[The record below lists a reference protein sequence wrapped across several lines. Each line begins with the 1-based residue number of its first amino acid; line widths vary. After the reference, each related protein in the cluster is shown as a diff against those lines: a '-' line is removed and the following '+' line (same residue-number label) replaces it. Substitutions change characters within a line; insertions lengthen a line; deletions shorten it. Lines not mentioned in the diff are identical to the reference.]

1 MDQESERRARVWH
14 SIRPSLNMWFDAH
27 HASWPS
33 PSLSLSLSLFD
44 GDRAALP
51 RRNKSALCSP
61 WSLLLIKYKLLL
73 LCALG
78 TSEKSAAPLSQNPR
92 VATRIAV
99 WHALLQYPVDVRL
112 DADEDSFP
120 AATMIHISM
129 NRTDRGSHGW
139 LVGGR
144 RLTAAT
150 TRTRRGFNP
159 RIRWERDEMRWKSK
173 WATSSGLY

>member
-33 PSLSLSLSLFD
+33 PSLSLSLFD

-51 RRNKSALCSP
+51 RCNKSALCSP

-73 LCALG
+73 LCTLG

-120 AATMIHISM
+120 AATMIHFDES
-129 NRTDRGSHGW
+129 NRSRLSWVTRGWSKANGSDDSHTS
-139 LVGGR
+139 
-144 RLTAAT
+144 RLQS
-150 TRTRRGFNP
+150 
-159 RIRWERDEMRWKSK
+159 ED
-173 WATSSGLY
+173 